1 MGDYFKQSQALAQA
15 SRHAAPPLVGAPP
28 RIAINGRF
36 LTQRSSGV
44 QRFAMEAIK
53 AIDALLERDY
63 AALKGRIELVAPRQA
78 RDLLLKNIPLRRA
91 GFFSGYIWEQ
101 IEFPLHA
108 AGRLL
113 LNLCMLGPLVTRRQV
128 LVVHD
133 ATVRALPENFSARFR
148 AVYRFLLPR
157 LCRRADLVVT
167 VSEFSRREIGRW
179 YGADVAAMPVCFEGG
194 DHIKAVPA
202 DESVI
207 DRLDLKGRNFFL
219 GVGVDSANK
228 NIKTVVK
235 AFQQAKLNDAML
247 VLTGARDPKV
257 FGHLNIAAG
266 DGVRAVGFVSDAELR
281 ALYEHALALVFPS
294 YYEGFGLP
302 PLEAMTCGCPVI
314 ISEQPALME
323 VCGDAALTCQAD
335 DTLAI
340 MRHMRMLAT
349 DPALRERLAKAGRA
363 RAKRFTWE
371 SAARSLLDYCLTLG
385 QQKAA

>member
-1 MGDYFKQSQALAQA
+1 MS
-15 SRHAAPPLVGAPP
+15 PLP

-44 QRFAMEAIK
+44 QRFAAEAIK
-53 AIDALLERDY
+53 AIDRLLAGDF
-63 AALKGRIELVAPRQA
+63 AALKGRVEILAPRAA
-78 RDLLLKNIPLRRA
+78 RDFPLRNIPLRRV
-91 GFFSGYIWEQ
+91 GHFSGYAWEQ
-101 IEFPLHA
+101 IEYPLHG
-108 AGRLL
+108 AGQLL
-113 LNLCMLGPLVTRRQV
+113 LNLCMLGPLAARHQV
-128 LVVHD
+128 VVVHD
-133 ATVRALPENFSARFR
+133 ATVLALPNNFSPRFR
-148 AVYRFLLPR
+148 AAYKFLIPR
-157 LCRRADLVVT
+157 LCKRSDLVVT
-167 VSEFSRREIGRW
+167 VSEFSRREIGKW

-202 DESVI
+202 DETII
-207 DRLDLKGRNFFL
+207 DRLGLKGRKFFL

-235 AFQQAKLNDAML
+235 AFQQAKLDDAVL
-247 VLTGARDPKV
+247 VLTGAKDPKV
-257 FGHLNIAAG
+257 FGDLNIAGG

-335 DTLAI
+335 DADAI
-340 MRHMRMLAT
+340 MRHMRTLAA
-349 DPALRERLAKAGRA
+349 DPALRERLAKAGGA
-363 RAKRFTWE
+363 RAGRFTWE
-371 SAARSLLDYCLTLG
+371 SAAHALLDYCLALG
-385 QQKAA
+385 QKKAA